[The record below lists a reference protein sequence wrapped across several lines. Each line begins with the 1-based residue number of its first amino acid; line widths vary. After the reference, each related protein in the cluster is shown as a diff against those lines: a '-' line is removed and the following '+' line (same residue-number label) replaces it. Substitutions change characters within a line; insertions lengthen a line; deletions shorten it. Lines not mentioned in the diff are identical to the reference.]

1 MTKTFDTSHI
11 QRIHDEVE
19 QRMHNLSPMDA
30 GMAHTH
36 RRTLLEVLH
45 QERRDSGVAPLQAQI
60 QALTGTLRQ
69 KDEQLAGLRASLE
82 AAAQEA
88 GALRAQLGAA
98 RKQLAAAFSVD
109 LGDLTSE
116 QAAQVVTELRRVYA
130 ASRAQLGVAAP
141 EVAPAAKPFRADPA
155 GGAVAGS
162 PLLPPQALE
171 EDGLGPEA
179 LIPDRPEGY
188 SPEEY
193 RRMKEQAQLH
203 VDARGAIVPGF
214 GGR

>member
-1 MTKTFDTSHI
+1 MAKTFDTSDI
-11 QRIHDEVE
+11 QRVHNEVD
-19 QRMHNLSPMDA
+19 QRMHNLSIMDA

-60 QALTGTLRQ
+60 QAMTGTIRQ

-82 AAAQEA
+82 AEAQEA

-98 RKQLAAAFSVD
+98 RKQLAAAFFVD
-109 LGDLTSE
+109 LGDLTRE
-116 QAAQVVTELRRVYA
+116 QGEHVVAELRRVYA
-130 ASRAQLGVAAP
+130 EARAQLGVAAP
-141 EVAPAAKPFRADPA
+141 EVAPAAKPFRAAPA

-162 PLLPPQALE
+162 PLLPPQPLE

-193 RRMKEQAQLH
+193 HRLREQAQLQ
-203 VDARGAIVPGF
+203 VDARGALA
-214 GGR
+214 R